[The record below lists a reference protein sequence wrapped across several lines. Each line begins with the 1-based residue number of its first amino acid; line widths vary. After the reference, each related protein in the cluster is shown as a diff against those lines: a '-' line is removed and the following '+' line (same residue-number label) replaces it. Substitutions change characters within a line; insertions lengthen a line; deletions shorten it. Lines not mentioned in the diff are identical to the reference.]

1 MAAGDAAAH
10 YTAAANFG
18 ANVLTDVY
26 LQKKFIER
34 LEASLAMVRLGKIA
48 TLPEKMGK
56 TVGWNLMS
64 NPAVLSALSEDN
76 PTAVTLTTTY
86 VTAVLLDYA
95 SNYPYTK
102 FLEVTA
108 AEDTIPEI
116 VSAAGYQMA
125 LTWDTATHASVNA
138 ATQIDAGVAMTADV
152 IRNASYVLDNLN
164 VQGHPMTPSGAN
176 LIAVL
181 GSEQCYDMFGEGA
194 PTWVQA
200 MRGDLESS
208 MRTPISGGQ
217 VKNVIYNTL
226 IKRSTNC
233 VQTGNEEY
241 GYIFGNEAFGV
252 GMIGPGTPMSPQVY
266 VTPPSAR
273 VDRAARDVGSIGSIS
288 FFVAKLLDAN
298 RIRELKSDV
307 T

>member
-1 MAAGDAAAH
+1 MSAGDAAAH
-10 YTAAANFG
+10 YTNTTNFG
-18 ANVLTDVY
+18 PNVLTDVY
-26 LQKKFIER
+26 LQKKFQTR
-34 LEASLAMVRLGKIA
+34 LEASLAMVLLGKNA

-56 TVGWNLMS
+56 TVGWNLLS
-64 NPAVLSALSEDN
+64 NPAALSALSEDN

-86 VTAVLLDYA
+86 TTAVLLDYA

-102 FLEVTA
+102 FLELTA

-125 LTWDTATHASVNA
+125 LTWDTATHTAVNA
-138 ATQIDAGVAMTADV
+138 ATQIDAGVAMTAETV
-152 IRNASYVLDNLN
+152 RKAAYVLDNLN
-164 VQGHPMTPSGAN
+164 VQPHSKAN
-176 LIAVL
+176 GNLVAVL

-208 MRTPISGGQ
+208 MRTPIGAAGS
-217 VKNVIYNTL
+217 VKSVIYGVM

-233 VQTGNEEY
+233 VIASSEEY
-241 GYIFGNEAFGV
+241 GYIFGDEAFGV
-252 GMIGPGTPMSPQVY
+252 AMIGPGNPMSPQVY
-266 VTPPSAR
+266 VTPPSMR

-288 FFVAKLLDAN
+288 FFVAKQLDAN